1 MAEQPAPAVDSDV
14 VDSDADDSDLDDDGS
29 AIHSSR
35 ARLSRRAGHGPVESW
50 SPPVLIERV
59 RMWATWIGPGRLAGT
74 AGALLVMAG
83 IGWWLL
89 RSPALPTEAA
99 LPVVSHNG
107 TAPSSAVGSSTTT
120 TSGVAAMAPASP
132 AASVLVV
139 HVTGA
144 VNRPGVYELTT
155 GQRVDDAL
163 AAAGGPTPD
172 AEADSLN
179 LAAPVIDGDRIEVP
193 VAGQVL
199 AGAAVTPGAGHIH
212 AADLSVEDSAVSVD
226 VNQADAVALDEL
238 PGVGPATAA
247 AIVDYRGR
255 NGPFA
260 SIDQLLEVPGI
271 GPAKLSALRDLVTT

>member
-1 MAEQPAPAVDSDV
+1 MAEQPVPV
-14 VDSDADDSDLDDDGS
+14 VDSDAVGSADGDGGS
-29 AIHSSR
+29 AIHSRR
-35 ARLSRRAGHGPVESW
+35 ARLSRRTGQGLVESW
-50 SPPVLIERV
+50 SPAIFIERA
-59 RMWATWIGPGRLAGT
+59 RMWAAWIGPGRLAGT

-99 LPVVSHNG
+99 LPVVSQAG
-107 TAPSSAVGSSTTT
+107 MAPPSSTVGSSTT
-120 TSGVAAMAPASP
+120 SAVAPMAPASQ
-132 AASVLVV
+132 AATVLVV

-172 AEADSLN
+172 ADADSLN

-193 VAGQVL
+193 VAGQVRV
-199 AGAAVTPGAGHIH
+199 GASVTPGGHIH
-212 AADLSVEDSAVSVD
+212 ATDLPVEASAVRVN

-247 AIVDYRGR
+247 GIVDYRVR

-271 GPAKLSALRDLVTT
+271 GPAKLGALRDLVTT